1 MSPEDEYRWLNN
13 RLDFLEVQIAA
24 KEREKQILQDEYNKH
39 AERMRDVFGIV
50 KGGDP
55 LSTAPVLSA
64 GY

>member
-39 AERMRDVFGIV
+39 AERMRQVFGIV
-50 KGGDP
+50 KGACGKGV
-55 LSTAPVLSA
+55 TIVH
-64 GY
+64 